1 MKYLLAFL
9 GGAAVGAAAAILTAP
24 EKGVETRARIKI
36 LLKKYGIVAPD
47 DELEEMVDEIRAE
60 IAEQN
65 R

>member
-24 EKGVETRARIKI
+24 EKGVESRARIKI
-36 LLKKYGIVAPD
+36 LLKKYGIIAPD

-65 R
+65 K

>member
-36 LLKKYGIVAPD
+36 LLKKYGIVASD
-47 DELEEMVDEIRAE
+47 DELEEMIDEIRTE
-60 IAEQN
+60 IAQENQ
-65 R
+65 

>member
-36 LLKKYGIVAPD
+36 LLKKYGIIAPD

-65 R
+65 K

>member
-9 GGAAVGAAAAILTAP
+9 GGAAVGAAAAILAAP

>member
-1 MKYLLAFL
+1 MKYILAFL

-60 IAEQN
+60 IAQEN
-65 R
+65 K

>member
-60 IAEQN
+60 IAQEN
-65 R
+65 K